1 MSAAAAPLK
10 KPPSLRNNNGSLQV
24 RVRIDGKDAFINRL
38 GRWSDPVAVARH
50 TPSPPKSGATGG
62 FQVKTITIRL
72 SDVEAA
78 MLIEVRKNDKG
89 FRDLNELLRE
99 LIHREFFKSPFVSK
113 MDVVCLGSSKMAY

>member
-1 MSAAAAPLK
+1 MGRM
-10 KPPSLRNNNGSLQV
+10 PSST
-24 RVRIDGKDAFINRL
+24 A
-38 GRWSDPVAVARH
+38 WVAGVTLWQWQRH

-99 LIHREFFKSPFVSK
+99 LIHREFFKSPSRKQDGRGLSRFQ
-113 MDVVCLGSSKMAY
+113 